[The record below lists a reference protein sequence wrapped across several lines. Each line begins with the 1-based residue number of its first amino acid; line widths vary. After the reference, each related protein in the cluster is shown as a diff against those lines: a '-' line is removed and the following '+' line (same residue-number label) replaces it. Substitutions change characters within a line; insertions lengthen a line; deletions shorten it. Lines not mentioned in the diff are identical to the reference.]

1 MQIQLTRKRIIN
13 TLLIGTMTLTIASLN
28 IQPAQAQL
36 NRSAFREMSREL
48 NLSRSEMREIA
59 GIMRNFKSEV
69 QEILTP
75 EQFEQL
81 QSAREQQPSQP
92 PTQDPQEVQ
101 EALNLTDDQL
111 TQLAE
116 IREEM
121 VVALQAVLTPEQLE
135 RMMETIAL
143 SQF

>member
-1 MQIQLTRKRIIN
+1 MQIQLTQKRIIN

-28 IQPAQAQL
+28 IQPAQAQF

-92 PTQDPQEVQ
+92 PTQNPQEVQ

-116 IREEM
+116 IREET

>member
-13 TLLIGTMTLTIASLN
+13 TLLIGTMTLAIASLN
-28 IQPAQAQL
+28 IQPAQAQFH
-36 NRSAFREMSREL
+36 RSAFREMSREL

-92 PTQDPQEVQ
+92 QTQDPQEVQ

-116 IREEM
+116 TREEM
-121 VVALQAVLTPEQLE
+121 VMALQAVLTPEQLE

>member
-13 TLLIGTMTLTIASLN
+13 TLLIGTMTLAIASLN

-81 QSAREQQPSQP
+81 QSAREQQQSQP

-121 VVALQAVLTPEQLE
+121 VVALQAVLTPDQLE